1 MLTTLLAVLV
11 LGFAAAVQMASGFG
25 FALMAVPMLAVVV
38 GAHDA
43 VLLAV
48 LVGAAFCAYQAV
60 EGRGHRDGWVVARLL
75 VGAVAGLPVGYL
87 VFRRID
93 ADLLTLLIGLLVLA
107 ATAALARGVTFSS
120 RSPAADLVAGVFTGV
135 LTTSTATNGPPAVTL
150 LSGRR
155 LPQDEFRATLTAV
168 FLVVDVAA
176 VGVFAVGGEFDRS
189 LLEVAY
195 WCLPGLLAGGY
206 VGWRARSLLSPQ
218 RFQSLVLALLA
229 VAGCTAVF
237 AALT

>member
-48 LVGAAFCAYQAV
+48 LEGAVFCAYQAI

-75 VGAVAGLPVGYL
+75 AGAAAGLPVGYL

-93 ADLLTLLIGLLVLA
+93 ADLLTLLIGVLVLV
-107 ATAALARGVTFSS
+107 ATAALARGLTFSS
-120 RSPAADLVAGVFTGV
+120 RSPAADLVAGACAGV
-135 LTTSTATNGPPAVTL
+135 LTTSTATNGPPVVLL

-155 LPQDEFRATLTAV
+155 LPLPARGRLLVPAGAARRRVRRLARPRPAQPGTLPDAGARAARPRRRR
-168 FLVVDVAA
+168 
-176 VGVFAVGGEFDRS
+176 G
-189 LLEVAY
+189 
-195 WCLPGLLAGGY
+195 
-206 VGWRARSLLSPQ
+206 RARRAHLT
-218 RFQSLVLALLA
+218 R
-229 VAGCTAVF
+229 AGAGR
-237 AALT
+237 

>member
-48 LVGAAFCAYQAV
+48 LAGAVFCAYQAI

-75 VGAVAGLPVGYL
+75 AGAAAGLPVGYL

-93 ADLLTLLIGLLVLA
+93 ADLLTLLIGVLVLV
-107 ATAALARGVTFSS
+107 ATAALAKGLMFSS
-120 RSPAADLVAGVFTGV
+120 RSPAADLVAGACAGV
-135 LTTSTATNGPPAVTL
+135 LTTSTATNGPPVVLL

-155 LPQDEFRATLTAV
+155 LPQQEFRATLTAV

-176 VGVFAVGGEFDRS
+176 VAMFAAGGELDRS

-206 VGWRARSLLSPQ
+206 AGWRARALLSPE
-218 RFQSLVLALLA
+218 RFQTLVLALLA
-229 VAGCTAVF
+229 LAGGTAVL